1 MKRMRKREEPRQP
14 AQSLTL
20 SKRNP
25 EQKHKTEWTKGGKEL
40 DQNPTLQGVCKGL
53 IMVVLREPVRTSLNR
68 GPQGIPYL

>member
-1 MKRMRKREEPRQP
+1 MRKREEPRQP

-20 SKRNP
+20 SEKPR
-25 EQKHKTEWTKGGKEL
+25 TKAQNRM
-40 DQNPTLQGVCKGL
+40 DQGREGAGSKSDPVQGARVFCKGL